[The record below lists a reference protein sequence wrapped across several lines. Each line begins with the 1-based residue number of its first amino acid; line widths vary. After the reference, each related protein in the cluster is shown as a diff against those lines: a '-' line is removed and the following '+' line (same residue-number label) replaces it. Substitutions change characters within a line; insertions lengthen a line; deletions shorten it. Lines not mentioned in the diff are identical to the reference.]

1 MISAKN
7 QYNVRCEWG
16 LEGLKLLVPISDV
29 VIIVDVLSFSTSVD
43 IACSNG
49 AKVYPCKWKD
59 EKALEYALSKDAI
72 LAKPRSKTELSLSP
86 YSLENILSG
95 TNIVLPSPNGSSLSL
110 ATGDVLTICGCLRNY
125 RSVAEY
131 ANRHG
136 ERISVIPAGEKWP
149 DGSIRFALEDIFGA
163 GAILSR
169 LKGNLSPEAEL
180 AVNIYHSLH
189 NKETDTLLNCIS
201 GIELVEK
208 GYEVDVYLAADI
220 NVSECVPVL
229 KDQAYIS
236 AVSS

>member
-7 QYNVRCEWG
+7 QYNVGCEWG
-16 LEGLKLLVPISDV
+16 LEGLKLLAPISDV

-136 ERISVIPAGEKWP
+136 ERISVIPVGEKWP

-229 KDQAYIS
+229 KDQAYIN
-236 AVSS
+236 AVIS